1 MYWKLLV
8 VSLAGVLASC
18 EPATRPDAA
27 APPTAP
33 SKPAAKPTVFHF
45 DSDKTGSLAAG
56 FTGDVGDWK
65 VAADET
71 APSKPNV
78 LAQTAKN
85 ARRVYN
91 VALAAKTRLADVDL
105 SVRLRA
111 VSGRIDQG
119 GGLVWRAGDA
129 RNYYICRWN
138 PLEDNYR
145 FYKVVD
151 GRRTQLVSA
160 ELKAR
165 PGWHT
170 LRAVMTGGKVE
181 CYFDGRKYLETT
193 DETFKGAGKIGL
205 WTKADAVTH
214 FDDLTVSGK

>member
-1 MYWKLLV
+1 MFGKLLV
-8 VSLAGVLASC
+8 LSLAATLASC
-18 EPATRPDAA
+18 GAVTGPDVAA
-27 APPTAP
+27 G
-33 SKPAAKPTVFHF
+33 PTVCHF
-45 DSDKTGSLAAG
+45 DSDKTGRVAG
-56 FTGDVGDWK
+56 RFTNDVGDWR

-71 APSKPNV
+71 APSQPNV
-78 LAQTAKN
+78 LAQTARN

-91 VALAAKTRLADVDL
+91 VALARQPRLTDVDL

-119 GGLVWRAGDA
+119 GGLVWRAVDA

-145 FYKVVD
+145 SYKVVD
-151 GRRTQLVSA
+151 GRRTELASA
-160 ELKAR
+160 DLKAR

-170 LRAVMTGGKVE
+170 LRAVMTGGKIE
-181 CYFDGRKYLETT
+181 CYLDGKKYLEAT
-193 DETFKGAGKIGL
+193 DDTFQGAGKVGL

-214 FDDLTVSGK
+214 FDDLTVRGT